1 MPPLRTVLRTVAK
14 RGRVVKTNR
23 EYFTYLFELL
33 CTFPLEFCVFHMTLR
48 LDLCTGSSA
57 HTELMRMSSSSRA
70 LSVRLLDDPS
80 AGLVKQRAEQVHAF
94 TLN

>member
-1 MPPLRTVLRTVAK
+1 MPPLRTVLSTVAK
-14 RGRVVKTNR
+14 RGMVVKTNR
-23 EYFTYLFELL
+23 EYFTYLFELIR
-33 CTFPLEFCVFHMTLR
+33 TSPLEPYIFHMTLR

-80 AGLVKQRAEQVHAF
+80 AGLVKQRTEQVHAF
-94 TLN
+94 ILN